1 MAVTNWLALRQRAA
15 TSENSNW
22 LATTPVGEF
31 WADAKTGR
39 LISAGLLC
47 NDASNLIHLPAYAI
61 DHEHTIYQLKD
72 AEFYHP
78 TKMEI
83 VAEIGDTLRRQLGDN
98 PFARADE

>member
-1 MAVTNWLALRQRAA
+1 M
-15 TSENSNW
+15 
-22 LATTPVGEF
+22 GEF

-39 LISAGLLC
+39 RISAGLLC

-61 DHEHTIYQLKD
+61 DHEHTIYQLEA

-83 VAEIGDTLRRQLGDN
+83 VAEIGDTLCRQLGGN